1 MFALISETTLAA
13 EPPSISNI
21 LNIADILSADLDL
34 GDLNDTDETEVQEKE
49 NENISTEDDQ
59 DEVQDVLMKVNI
71 GLSLEVL
78 L

>member
-1 MFALISETTLAA
+1 MFALISDTTLAA